1 MGSKDS
7 EEESLVE
14 EKEATEKEAKAKA
27 KAKSVQENGELIKL
41 YAYRGF
47 IVKRKLILDSIRLV
61 IVKTIMDDHQ

>member
-14 EKEATEKEAKAKA
+14 EKEATEKEA